1 MVVANETREK
11 SLSDKETQ
19 KTFDKEVQKLLADY
33 SSLESKMKQ
42 LKKDLRT
49 LQDKNGEDKSYGQ
62 ETLEAEELKL
72 LQMEQHYWDAK
83 KFLKHTASFLTRFM
97 SPQTLKLLR
106 V

>member
-83 KFLKHTASFLTRFM
+83 KFLKHTASFLARFM
-97 SPQTLKLLR
+97 SSETLKLLR